1 MAYNRNRK
9 RVGMG
14 LASALEE
21 ERLELAAE
29 LENRNGTST
38 RKAPQSQR
46 RSVFDTVPDLGN
58 PTPAPFPPR
67 HGSIAG
73 IGVGVTPPSHRRSL
87 QEPLL
92 APSPLRSATPP
103 PPPPPTTST
112 PTTPSTHRVAAT
124 TTSRAPPPIVKPK
137 PTVSANGGTEP
148 NGKDKPPEKPRPS
161 IRWDDSVI
169 MSPTANSYNYARR
182 SSQQHER
189 PPSRPQSKN
198 AVAAMMS
205 GLDLSFGLPG
215 FSRGR
220 DSSRNNSKRG
230 ASLDSRLPSR
240 KARSRST
247 SPATRLMSPGPP
259 RVPASTPSSPVMAKA
274 KPYVV
279 ETTDLSANKP
289 PSPPPVPPTQEP
301 SDGDTAAKPAPAGD
315 ERLAKDVYDSDNNL
329 IETSEDDDDDS
340 SSSSDESS
348 PDRDGD
354 EEAPRGRTKDPGR
367 NGPATTEP
375 NAAVRDS
382 AQTTDNDDDVE
393 DRRRS
398 ASAKQGPGP
407 APTKKTEVHPRTS
420 FDSASATNTPF
431 GSEDEA
437 ELSDIKKAQ
446 KLSIRMSA
454 IDNSIRSR
462 SIRTIIRGDY
472 ANLPEETDGGRRR
485 PRKYMVTTDLSEESV
500 YALEWTI
507 GTILRDG
514 DTMFAVFCLH
524 EETGAQIGEG
534 AESMQDAAAVVG
546 SQTEETVRKSQN
558 DPASNLSRTILG
570 RLGTGTD
577 SRPGSV
583 DARGM
588 SKAESERVHAVEIIS
603 QTCVRLLRKTLLQVR
618 VAVEVIHCKS
628 PKNMITEA
636 IDGLDPTLV
645 IVGARG
651 RSALKGVL
659 LGSFSNYLVMH
670 SSVPVM
676 VARRKLKKQSK
687 NKKATVR
694 LSNNLSAPK
703 KLSQAKID

>member
-1 MAYNRNRK
+1 
-9 RVGMG
+9 MG

-38 RKAPQSQR
+38 RKAPPSQR
-46 RSVFDTVPDLGN
+46 RSVFDTVPDLG
-58 PTPAPFPPR
+58 PPSPAPFPQR

-112 PTTPSTHRVAAT
+112 HRVAAT

-137 PTVSANGGTEP
+137 PTVSANGATDP
-148 NGKDKPPEKPRPS
+148 DAKDKPPEKPRPS
-161 IRWDDSVI
+161 IRWDDSVV

-182 SSQQHER
+182 SSQQQER

-259 RVPASTPSSPVMAKA
+259 RIPASTPSSPVMAKA
-274 KPYVV
+274 KPCVV
-279 ETTDLSANKP
+279 ETTDLPANKP
-289 PSPPPVPPTQEP
+289 PSPPAPPPTQEP
-301 SDGDTAAKPAPAGD
+301 SDGDTTTKPAPAGD
-315 ERLAKDVYDSDNNL
+315 ERLAKDVYDSENNL

-340 SSSSDESS
+340 SSSSDESN

-354 EEAPRGRTKDPGR
+354 EEVPRGRTKDPGR
-367 NGPATTEP
+367 NGPATTEEP
-375 NAAVRDS
+375 S
-382 AQTTDNDDDVE
+382 GTPHTTDNDDNDNDDGDE
-393 DRRRS
+393 NSTRS
-398 ASAKQGPGP
+398 ASAKQGSTP
-407 APTKKTEVHPRTS
+407 KKTEVHPRTS
-420 FDSASATNTPF
+420 FDSASVTNTPF

-558 DPASNLSRTILG
+558 DSASNLSRTILG

-636 IDGLDPTLV
+636 V
-645 IVGARG
+645 
-651 RSALKGVL
+651 S
-659 LGSFSNYLVMH
+659 
-670 SSVPVM
+670 
-676 VARRKLKKQSK
+676 
-687 NKKATVR
+687 
-694 LSNNLSAPK
+694 LSLS
-703 KLSQAKID
+703 LSLFLS